1 MHAARHSCL
10 SPARVLAGALVLM
23 ASADTAGAVEKTPPS
38 QIVVLEGVPPGR
50 CERLG
55 MLQGRHA
62 GSPRL
67 PESAKQDA
75 LEQASELGA
84 THFQYYPE
92 YSGRTGSITTVY
104 SGVAYHC
111 KVPAAPGPAPGD

>member
-10 SPARVLAGALVLM
+10 SPARVLAGALLLI
-23 ASADTAGAVEKTPPS
+23 ASAGAAGAVEKTPPS
-38 QIVVLEGVPPGR
+38 QIVVFEGVPPGG

-55 MLQGRHA
+55 MLQGRTA
-62 GSPRL
+62 GSPLL

-75 LEQASELGA
+75 LEQASDLGA
-84 THFQYYPE
+84 THFHYYPE
-92 YSGRTGSITTVY
+92 YSGRTGSVTTVY

-111 KVPAAPGPAPGD
+111 KVPAAAGPAPGD